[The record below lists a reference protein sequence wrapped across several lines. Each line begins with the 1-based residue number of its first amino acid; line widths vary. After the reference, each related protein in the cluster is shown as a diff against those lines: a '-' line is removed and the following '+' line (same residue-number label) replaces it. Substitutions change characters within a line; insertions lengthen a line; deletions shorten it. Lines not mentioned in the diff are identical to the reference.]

1 MQPVPATVPERLSI
15 SAAACSDAA
24 EITYMTPL
32 ASLVPSDRHILLPNV
47 FLSCGSWELNVLMF
61 YFTCNLIQSSG
72 YPPATQLAEGWHRPF
87 MQNQW
92 ELRDKTRP
100 DLVWFLPPP
109 VSVVR
114 VTGGL
119 ALTALFKVANND
131 NNRIVMLVLIITSS
145 ATTLDNKTKLGF
157 QSIFIWATQS
167 VETFMKICLQLFSI
181 FQNPYLRKRPSKS
194 IVLEFVFRNRFM
206 KCYKYL
212 G

>member
-1 MQPVPATVPERLSI
+1 
-15 SAAACSDAA
+15 
-24 EITYMTPL
+24 
-32 ASLVPSDRHILLPNV
+32 
-47 FLSCGSWELNVLMF
+47 MF

-72 YPPATQLAEGWHRPF
+72 HPPATLPAEGWHRTF

-145 ATTLDNKTKLGF
+145 HNTLNNKTKLGF
-157 QSIFIWATQS
+157 FLIPINIHFIWATQS
-167 VETFMKICLQLFSI
+167 VETFMEICLQLLNI
-181 FQNPYLRKRPSKS
+181 FQNPYLRKRPINS
-194 IVLEFVFRNRFM
+194 IVVEFVLRNRFM
-206 KCYKYL
+206 KY
-212 G
+212 